1 MFVAVCLVAINMRMS
16 VAGIGPML
24 DSIAKSE
31 GVHAGMLGMLAS
43 LPLLAWALVS
53 PLAQGLASRIGLD
66 AAVSWALIALLG
78 ATVWRSLPGSPIN
91 LWLGTALV
99 GAALAITNVL
109 LPASIKR
116 DFGPRVPLVMGVYSA
131 LLGISAAIGAAIVA
145 PVAEL
150 QTSSG
155 DPLGW
160 RWGMLAT
167 GVTVPAALL
176 AWWLATRRARRSV
189 VARGA
194 STPVPLSEPRQ
205 ASLSRRVWSDPVAW
219 WIALYMGSVSW
230 VFYIHAMWL
239 SPIDLSR
246 GTDTV
251 VAGGHVTFF
260 HVFGMIGSLVA
271 PLVTRGAM
279 QRLVP
284 ILIPLVGV
292 VGGIGVV
299 FYPEPL
305 LLVWLVLLGLCSG
318 ASLSIALTFIALR
331 SPSTQAAG
339 AVSGMSQSFGYLMAG
354 LGPILFGWLH
364 AVSGAWS
371 LPLLVP
377 LFGAAVQFIAGV
389 ALLRGRMALD
399 DGR

>member
-1 MFVAVCLVAINMRMS
+1 MFIAVCLVAVNMRMS

-24 DSIAKSE
+24 DSIAASE
-31 GVHAGMLGMLAS
+31 DVHAGMLGMLAS

-53 PLAQGLASRIGLD
+53 PLAQALASRIGLD
-66 AAVSWALIALLG
+66 AAVSWALAVLLG
-78 ATVWRSLPGSPIN
+78 ATVWRSLPGSPLN
-91 LWLGTALV
+91 LWFGTALV

-116 DFGPRVPLVMGVYSA
+116 DFGQRVPMVMGVYSA
-131 LLGISAAIGAAIVA
+131 LLGVSAALGAAIVA
-145 PVAEL
+145 PVAQL
-150 QTSSG
+150 HTASG

-167 GVTVPAALL
+167 GAAVPAALL
-176 AWWLATRRARRSV
+176 AWWLVTRRARRTTAISQP
-189 VARGA
+189 AGPGT
-194 STPVPLSEPRQ
+194 TPRPRK
-205 ASLSRRVWSDPVAW
+205 AGFSRRVWADPVAW

-230 VFYIHAMWL
+230 VFYIYTMWL
-239 SPIDLSR
+239 SPIDISR

-251 VAGGHVTFF
+251 LAGGRVTFF

-271 PLVTRGAM
+271 PIIMRGVM

-284 ILIPLVGV
+284 VLIPLLGV

-299 FYPEPL
+299 FFPEPL
-305 LLVWLVLLGLCSG
+305 LLVWLVLLGFTSG

-364 AVSGAWS
+364 ALSGGWA

-377 LFGAAVQFIAGV
+377 LLGAAIQFVSGL
-389 ALLRGRMALD
+389 ALLRDRMALD
-399 DGR
+399 EK

>member
-1 MFVAVCLVAINMRMS
+1 MFVAVCLVALNMRMS

-24 DSIAKSE
+24 DSIAESE
-31 GVHAGMLGMLAS
+31 GVHPGMLGMLAS
-43 LPLLAWALVS
+43 LPLLTWALVS
-53 PLAQGLASRIGLD
+53 PLAQALASRIGLD
-66 AAVSWALIALLG
+66 AAVSLALIALLG
-78 ATVWRSLPGSPIN
+78 ATVWRSLPGSPLN

-116 DFGPRVPLVMGVYSA
+116 DFGRRVPLVMGVYSA
-131 LLGISAAIGAAIVA
+131 LLGVSAALGAAIVA
-145 PVAEL
+145 PVAQL
-150 QTSSG
+150 QTNAG

-167 GVTVPAALL
+167 GVAVPAALL
-176 AWWLATRRARRSV
+176 AWWLVTRRTKRTAETPPAARS
-189 VARGA
+189 G
-194 STPVPLSEPRQ
+194 LW
-205 ASLSRRVWSDPVAW
+205 RRVWSDAVAW

-246 GTDTV
+246 GADTV
-251 VAGGHVTFF
+251 LAGGHVTFF

-271 PLVTRGAM
+271 PLIMRGTM
-279 QRLVP
+279 QRMVP
-284 ILIPLVGV
+284 VLIPLVGV
-292 VGGIGVV
+292 IGGIGVV

-305 LLVWLVLLGLCSG
+305 LLLWLVLLGFTSG

-331 SPSTQAAG
+331 SPDTQAAG

-354 LGPILFGWLH
+354 LGPILFGWFH
-364 AVSGAWS
+364 ALSGGWA

-377 LFGAAVQFIAGV
+377 LFGAAVQFIAGM

-399 DGR
+399 DR